1 MGFNWGSFFASGV
14 EELGE
19 VAKAKDVSVAA
30 EAKAQAEEFAEKQD
44 VYEDEITKNKRLLR
58 QEADAIRG
66 LGIKDVGKIR
76 TVLNTYGNADV
87 MKKIQQDFTSY
98 QAKSMRGYNDGRFK
112 TLSEYIKSRITGA
125 GTAMVSDESAE
136 QVSDEAAIIGNEL
149 DIQKAEE
156 KAKAQG
162 ISLDEYLQNQAI
174 KMSDR
179 PAFNINARAARLVEE
194 SKMGLFGR
202 TLTLEE
208 AKQQILGA
216 RTQEGAGVRGEAKDL
231 GDTGFALEREGGLSG
246 EVIAKIMREQREL
259 REETGEVYD
268 SADLA
273 AEENRIATLL
283 SSKGLKTLVEKQG
296 DKLIL
301 KDTDAA
307 KEEALK
313 IINEKLQPQ
322 PKGMPQLSLK
332 SIAILKRLKAQI
344 EGPKKKTMK
353 DAIEE
358 LKKNPKLINDYIKQF
373 GKDKVPPELQ
383 KLIPKDNN
391 IIKIKEKDAKER
403 VIDSEGN
410 APKRPP
416 SSFLTKPSEKKARDE
431 WDKLYGDDYYVNG
444 KPKPKKV

>member
-1 MGFNWGSFFASGV
+1 MGFNWGSFFSSGV

-87 MKKIQQDFTSY
+87 MKKIQQDFASY
-98 QAKSMRGYNDGRFK
+98 QAKNIQARTTPKFT
-112 TLSEYIKSRITGA
+112 TLEDYIKGRITGA

-136 QVSDEAAIIGNEL
+136 QISDEAAIIGDEL
-149 DIQKAEE
+149 NIQKAEE

-216 RTQEGAGVRGEAKDL
+216 RTQEGVGVRGEAKDL
-231 GDTGFALEREGGLSG
+231 GDTGFALQREGGLGAEQIIKLQALAKKSKQESG
-246 EVIAKIMREQREL
+246 DLV
-259 REETGEVYD
+259 TGDE
-268 SADLA
+268 
-273 AEENRIATLL
+273 
-283 SSKGLKTLVEKQG
+283 
-296 DKLIL
+296 IL
-301 KDTDAA
+301 KLR
-307 KEEALK
+307 KSILSQGV
-313 IINEKLQPQ
+313 L
-322 PKGMPQLSLK
+322 PKGTFILDDNNNYTENNKTKPAMISYLKNTINQMEKAEVKDEAGIKKRQRLLAQLESEMSGGQKKTKEKPKLNTAPNDYTSKPRRDILKSLK
-332 SIAILKRLKAQI
+332 NQGFDSF
-344 EGPKKKTMK
+344 
-353 DAIEE
+353 
-358 LKKNPKLINDYIKQF
+358 KL
-373 GKDKVPPELQ
+373 
-383 KLIPKDNN
+383 
-391 IIKIKEKDAKER
+391 
-403 VIDSEGN
+403 
-410 APKRPP
+410 
-416 SSFLTKPSEKKARDE
+416 
-431 WDKLYGDDYYVNG
+431 NG
-444 KPKPKKV
+444 KTYKIPENI

>member
-87 MKKIQQDFTSY
+87 MKKIQQDFASY
-98 QAKSMRGYNDGRFK
+98 QAKNIQARTTPKFT
-112 TLSEYIKSRITGA
+112 TLEDYIKGRITGA
-125 GTAMVSDESAE
+125 GTAMISDESAE
-136 QVSDEAAIIGNEL
+136 QVSDEAAIIGDEL

-231 GDTGFALEREGGLSG
+231 GDTGFALQREGGLS
-246 EVIAKIMREQREL
+246 
-259 REETGEVYD
+259 
-268 SADLA
+268 
-273 AEENRIATLL
+273 AEEQIKLKALQDKVDPKINQGTLLTREKAILKGIDGGKYVVSNDGGVTSSIIQTPESKKAMLGELNRIIAEEYKDLDKDSQKIIMALKEKYEQPSEEKPKSITINDVIQ
-283 SSKGLKTLVEKQG
+283 SKKKSGKTNQQIAQELVDKGKAKTL
-296 DKLIL
+296 
-301 KDTDAA
+301 
-307 KEEALK
+307 EEALK
-313 IINEKLQPQ
+313 IV
-322 PKGMPQLSLK
+322 
-332 SIAILKRLKAQI
+332 
-344 EGPKKKTMK
+344 EG
-353 DAIEE
+353 
-358 LKKNPKLINDYIKQF
+358 
-373 GKDKVPPELQ
+373 V
-383 KLIPKDNN
+383 
-391 IIKIKEKDAKER
+391 
-403 VIDSEGN
+403 
-410 APKRPP
+410 
-416 SSFLTKPSEKKARDE
+416 
-431 WDKLYGDDYYVNG
+431 
-444 KPKPKKV
+444 

>member
-87 MKKIQQDFTSY
+87 MKKIQQDFASY
-98 QAKSMRGYNDGRFK
+98 QAKNIQARTTPKFT
-112 TLSEYIKSRITGA
+112 TLEDYIKGRITGA
-125 GTAMVSDESAE
+125 GTAMISDESAE
-136 QVSDEAAIIGNEL
+136 QVSDEAAIIGDEL

-231 GDTGFALEREGGLSG
+231 GDTGFALQREGGLG
-246 EVIAKIMREQREL
+246 
-259 REETGEVYD
+259 
-268 SADLA
+268 
-273 AEENRIATLL
+273 AEEIIKLQALAKRGKQESGDLVTGDEILKLRKSILSQGVLPKGTFILDNNNNYTENNKTKPAMISYLKNTINQMEKAEVKDEAGIKKRQRLL
-283 SSKGLKTLVEKQG
+283 AQLESEMSGGEKQTPKQSTIPEITNKEEY
-296 DKLIL
+296 DKLPRG
-301 KDTDAA
+301 T
-307 KEEALK
+307 
-313 IINEKLQPQ
+313 QY
-322 PKGMPQLSLK
+322 
-332 SIAILKRLKAQI
+332 KRD
-344 EGPKKKTMK
+344 G
-353 DAIEE
+353 
-358 LKKNPKLINDYIKQF
+358 
-373 GKDKVPPELQ
+373 
-383 KLIPKDNN
+383 
-391 IIKIKEKDAKER
+391 
-403 VIDSEGN
+403 
-410 APKRPP
+410 
-416 SSFLTKPSEKKARDE
+416 
-431 WDKLYGDDYYVNG
+431 KLYR
-444 KPKPKKV
+444 KK